1 MFLRNTY
8 YSRQQVLGS
17 DVVLKSTRLL
27 IDFLKLKWPLYIA
40 AALSISVGNIVHSF
54 YPKLLGEFTDQ
65 LKLGGLSRDL
75 IVTYSVQ
82 LLMIGITFGVLT
94 AIGQYLIMRNGRR
107 FEFVARNRLFDH
119 FTLLGATFYS
129 KNGVG
134 KLLSYVMND
143 VTVIRESISMG
154 INQIVNSVIL
164 IVAVVVSMLFSSIP
178 LYLIAVCILPLLLI
192 PILSVKFQP
201 VIKNRSLQ
209 VQEALGKMTE
219 SAEEQFGGIRVTK
232 KFAVEE
238 IMIGRFSETVDRIR
252 DNQLRLVRLSSL
264 FEALIPFLGAISLI
278 IAIAF
283 GGYLTIQGRITIG
296 NFVELTLY
304 IRMMVNP
311 LQQIGRVINAMQRS
325 KASLERI
332 NELLDLKSE
341 VVQSELARPSHL
353 DQEGIRIEH
362 LSFAY
367 PDDEDEVLHDISLT
381 IEPGKSI
388 GIIGKTGSGK
398 STLVKLMLRIYDP
411 PEGTVWIGDTDIRD
425 VTLES
430 LRNQIAYVP
439 QEGFLFS
446 TTIRD
451 NIAFYKREL
460 PLEQVE
466 RAAKNAQ
473 ILNSITSFPE
483 KFETK
488 LGERGVTLSG
498 GQRQRTSLARGIIK
512 DSPLMILDDSVS
524 AVDSVTEKHII
535 DTIRKERS
543 NKTTIW
549 IAHRISALKHTD
561 EIIVLHEGR
570 IVQRGTHQ
578 ELIAQEGLYAELH
591 AIQEGGNHDVAE

>member
-1 MFLRNTY
+1 M
-8 YSRQQVLGS
+8 
-17 DVVLKSTRLL
+17 KSTRLL
-27 IDFLKLKWPLYIA
+27 IDFFKEKWPLYVV
-40 AALSISVGNIVHSF
+40 AALSISAGNIIQSY
-54 YPKLLGEFTDQ
+54 YPKQLGMFTDQ
-65 LKLGGLSRDL
+65 LQQGGLNKGL
-75 IVTYSVQ
+75 IIDYSLK
-82 LLMIGITFGVLT
+82 LLFIGISFGILV
-94 AIGQYLIMRNGRR
+94 AIGQYIIMRNGRR
-107 FEFVARNRLFDH
+107 FEYVSRNRLFDH
-119 FTLLGATFYS
+119 FTHLSATFYS
-129 KNGVG
+129 KHGVG

-154 INQIVNSVIL
+154 INQVVNSTIL
-164 IVAVVVSMLFSSIP
+164 IAAVIVTMLFSAIP
-178 LYLIAVCILPLLLI
+178 LYLIIVCILPLLLI
-192 PILSVKFQP
+192 PVLTVRFQP
-201 VIKNRSLQ
+201 HIKKHSLQ

-219 SAEEQFGGIRVTK
+219 SAEEQFGGIRVAK
-232 KFAVEE
+232 KFAVES
-238 IMIGRFSETVDRIR
+238 IMVRRFGETVDRIR

-264 FEALIPFLGAISLI
+264 FEALIPFLGAVSLI

-332 NELLDLKSE
+332 NDLLDLKSDI
-341 VVQSELARPSHL
+341 VQHEL
-353 DQEGIRIEH
+353 DQTADLDHEVLRIEN
-362 LSFAY
+362 LSFAF
-367 PDDEDEVLHDISLT
+367 PDDEEEVLHDITLS

-398 STLVKLMLRIYDP
+398 STLVKLMLRIYEP
-411 PEGTVWIGDTDIRD
+411 PAGTMWIGETDIRE

-451 NIAFYKREL
+451 NIAFYKRET
-460 PLEQVE
+460 PLEQVKG
-466 RAAKNAQ
+466 AAKKAQ
-473 ILNSITSFPE
+473 ILSSITSFPE
-483 KFETK
+483 QFETK

-512 DSPLMILDDSVS
+512 DSPFMILDDSVS

-535 DTIRKERS
+535 DTIRQERL

-578 ELIAQEGLYAELH
+578 ELLLQEGLYAELY
-591 AIQEGGNHDVAE
+591 AIQEGGSRDALV